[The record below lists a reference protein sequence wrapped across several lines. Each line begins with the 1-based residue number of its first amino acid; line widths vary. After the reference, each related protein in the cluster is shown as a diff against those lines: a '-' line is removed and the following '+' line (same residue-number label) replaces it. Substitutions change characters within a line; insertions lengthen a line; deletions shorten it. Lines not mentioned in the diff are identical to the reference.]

1 MAKPFVID
9 LLYVGW
15 KSTELSTYVRRRCKG
30 MSYTKYGF
38 DPAQVERIKLKMK
51 NPETKERVKMILKGV
66 NKYDLQDRVKVRRF
80 VGMLTKALGEKV
92 TEQQSEQLVN
102 FVISQKIDPN
112 NTFHLIKLWSM
123 FR

>member
-1 MAKPFVID
+1 
-9 LLYVGW
+9 
-15 KSTELSTYVRRRCKG
+15 

-92 TEQQSEQLVN
+92 TEQQTEQLVN

-112 NTFHLIKLWSM
+112 NTFHLIKLWGM

>member
-1 MAKPFVID
+1 
-9 LLYVGW
+9 
-15 KSTELSTYVRRRCKG
+15 

-51 NPETKERVKMILKGV
+51 NPETKERVKMILQGV
-66 NKYDLQDRVKVRRF
+66 TKYDLQDRVKVRRF
-80 VGMLTKALGEKV
+80 VGMLTKALGERV
-92 TEQQSEQLVN
+92 TEQQAEQLVH

>member
-1 MAKPFVID
+1 MAYAKH
-9 LLYVGW
+9 
-15 KSTELSTYVRRRCKG
+15 
-30 MSYTKYGF
+30 GF

-51 NPETKERVKMILKGV
+51 NPEVKERVKMILKGV

-80 VGMLTKALGEKV
+80 VGMLTKVLGEKL
-92 TEQQSEQLVN
+92 TEAQTDHLVN

-112 NTFHLIKLWSM
+112 NTFHLIKLWGM

>member
-1 MAKPFVID
+1 
-9 LLYVGW
+9 
-15 KSTELSTYVRRRCKG
+15 

-51 NPETKERVKMILKGV
+51 NPQIKERVKMILQGV
-66 NKYDLQDRVKVRRF
+66 TKYDLQDRVKVRRF

-92 TEQQSEQLVN
+92 TEQQTEHLVQ

>member
-1 MAKPFVID
+1 
-9 LLYVGW
+9 
-15 KSTELSTYVRRRCKG
+15 
-30 MSYTKYGF
+30 MSYTKFGF

-80 VGMLTKALGEKV
+80 VATLTKVLGEKV
-92 TEQQSEQLVN
+92 TEQQTEHLVN

>member
-1 MAKPFVID
+1 
-9 LLYVGW
+9 
-15 KSTELSTYVRRRCKG
+15 

-51 NPETKERVKMILKGV
+51 NPETKERVKMILQGV
-66 NKYDLQDRVKVRRF
+66 TKYDLQDRVKVRRF
-80 VGMLTKALGEKV
+80 VGMLTKVLGERV
-92 TEQQSEQLVN
+92 TEQQTEQLVQ

>member
-1 MAKPFVID
+1 
-9 LLYVGW
+9 
-15 KSTELSTYVRRRCKG
+15 